1 MLWLLEDLSLPYE
14 IRHNARNASTR
25 LAPPE
30 WQAVH
35 PLGKLPVV
43 ETDGLKLIE
52 SGAIVDC
59 LMIRNVVLLSGDE
72 HLSCHARIT
81 LRDTQGHQVMVHSV
95 HSSALYAPYP
105 FANGVAALL
114 ADAETFQFD
123 APAVAPDVR
132 FSCQVHTVFAPPGDG
147 FTTLKV
153 TQDNGG
159 WWLRLRYHG
168 AAGVKAD
175 GEPAPLR
182 LTNPAPAGAAQA
194 ELQGRNGALRTS
206 S

>member
-30 WQAVH
+30 LQAVH
-35 PLGKLPVV
+35 PLGKSPVV
-43 ETDGLKLIE
+43 DADGLKLIE
-52 SGAIVDC
+52 SGAIVDY
-59 LMIRNVVLLSGDE
+59 LMIHNVVLLSGDE

-81 LRDTQGHQVMVHSV
+81 LRDTQGHQVLVHSI

-114 ADAETFQFD
+114 ADEETFQFD
-123 APAVAPDVR
+123 APAVASGVR
-132 FSCQVHTVFAPPGDG
+132 FSCQVHTEFAPPGDG

-153 TQDNGG
+153 TQDNGD

-168 AAGVKAD
+168 ATGVKTG
-175 GEPAPLR
+175 GEPALLR
-182 LTNPAPAGAAQA
+182 LTNPAPSSSAQA
-194 ELQGRNGALRTS
+194 
-206 S
+206 